1 MGTIELQT
9 AAGYRLQPAGDD
21 LLDALSADHRAVR
34 RRAADIK
41 VGDILQL
48 PLGGGFGTPRLV
60 PMPVADQAYYT
71 NDGELRVP
79 DSLSPELAELVG
91 YFMGDGSLH
100 AKGIRLCVAA
110 GDVDVAE
117 SVTSTIRD
125 LFGLGVHETTRQGY
139 IELAVHSVR
148 LARWW
153 VAAGFGKCQPSPDHV
168 GKGWTPHIPAAV
180 MESQD
185 DKVVAAFLRGLYEA
199 DGTVTL
205 GGPCVSTVDAG
216 LADQVRSAL
225 LRLGVATTTGK
236 TTSGRGSRIH
246 VIRTRNVGHAAA
258 FRLAVGFIGVRKAAL
273 VQVGSRQTAKRDLI
287 YLPADQW
294 ISAAPVSPLP
304 TVRQSLQRAGG
315 VPRAVAGR
323 VLGED
328 HPALGFLYERVE
340 ACMRGRLHHE

>member
-1 MGTIELQT
+1 MNVIELQT
-9 AAGYRLQPAGDD
+9 ASGYQLRPTADE
-21 LLDALSADHRAVR
+21 LLDTLTEDHSATR
-34 RRAADIK
+34 RRAADIT
-41 VGDILQL
+41 VGDVLRL
-48 PLGGGFGTPRLV
+48 PLSHGFGTPRLV

-79 DSLSPELAELVG
+79 DRLSPELAELVG

-117 SVTSTIRD
+117 SLTSTVRD
-125 LFGLGVHETTRQGY
+125 LFSLGVHETTRQGY

-153 VAAGFGKCQPSPDHV
+153 VAAGFSKRQPFADHV

-180 MESQD
+180 LESQD

-205 GGPCVSTVDAG
+205 GGPCLSTVDIG
-216 LADQVRSAL
+216 LANQVRSAL
-225 LRLGVATTTGK
+225 LRLGVATTTGQ
-236 TTSGRGSRIH
+236 TTSGRGSRVH
-246 VIRTRNVGHAAA
+246 VIRTRNVDHAAA
-258 FRLAVGFIGVRKAAL
+258 FRFKVGFIGARKAEL
-273 VQVGSRQTAKRDLI
+273 VQAGSRQTAKRDPI

-294 ISAAPVSPLP
+294 IASAPVALLS
-304 TVRQSLQRAGG
+304 TVRQSLQRTGG
-315 VPRAVAGR
+315 VPRAVARR

-328 HPALGFLYERVE
+328 HPALGYLYERVDTVGGLPQ
-340 ACMRGRLHHE
+340 AA